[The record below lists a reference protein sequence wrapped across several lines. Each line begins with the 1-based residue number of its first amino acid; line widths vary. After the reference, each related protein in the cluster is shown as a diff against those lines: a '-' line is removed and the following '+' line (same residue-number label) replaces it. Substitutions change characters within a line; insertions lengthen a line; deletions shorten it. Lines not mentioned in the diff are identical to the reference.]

1 MSDCENIL
9 EPKEILGCELRE
21 INELIETVYLMTWEQ
36 VLLVTIYTRQQ
47 FFYKDDQLPDD
58 PISFSN
64 KMQLINILFDESNE
78 FSDLLKNLILEKIEK
93 YEDIHSITSFLLGLK
108 NENTES
114 EHSIEASKLLSKIT
128 SQHIT
133 FTGKKFLHRDHL
145 YTYKVMNH
153 CLYNF
158 INILQIFLESK
169 VFSEKKEEDL
179 LKALKDA
186 ITGKYR
192 LPEDNKI
199 GIELRRK
206 EDLQSALLFLEEKNK
221 NKEFILDKSSI
232 SMGIHKY
239 FSEELGQ
246 TISTIFTNIEEG
258 NLTKYRGYKVKN
270 YFDGIVEVKH
280 ENGKKIIEI
289 DNIYFDNLVSL
300 GQFKSV
306 MNAIEYKLKNRSFR
320 NENDDSK
327 SLKVIN
333 EWYLKSKTGL
343 VSKKNIPALIAS
355 VLFFDISEQIG
366 SFDIDYGIHIPVKK
380 ENKFFVKDLYLLTC
394 GIIYRFLYKN
404 DKISKLPYENTIFI
418 SFNKD
423 EYLSEIKDFIMCQ
436 YNNRYTN
443 KEKIY
448 DNLDNLPEVSDKIM
462 HEWANINFDENS
474 SEFKA
479 MINRSKKLPHYL
491 KAPKKSISKEQST
504 SKDKIWNIETLIHQ
518 QRMKMSQYPINSSF
532 PLPLWVDMTMKEKE
546 EN

>member
-36 VLLVTIYTRQQ
+36 VLLVSIYTRQQ
-47 FFYKDDQLPDD
+47 FFYKDDELPDD

-64 KMQLINILFDESNE
+64 KMQLINILFDESNN
-78 FSDLLKNLILEKIEK
+78 FSDLLKSLILEKIEK

-108 NENTES
+108 NENLES
-114 EHSIEASKLLSKIT
+114 ENSIEASKLLSIIT
-128 SQHIT
+128 SRHVT
-133 FTGKKFLHRDHL
+133 FSGRKSSFRRKNHL
-145 YTYKVMNH
+145 YTYKTMNH

-158 INILQIFLESK
+158 INILQFFLNSE

-179 LKALKDA
+179 LKALKCA
-186 ITGKYR
+186 INGKYH
-192 LPEDNKI
+192 LSEKNKF
-199 GIELRRK
+199 GNELKKK
-206 EDLQSALLFLEEKNK
+206 EDLQSALLFLEERNK
-221 NKEFILDKSSI
+221 NKEFILDKSNI

-239 FSEELGQ
+239 FSEELGK
-246 TISTIFTNIEEG
+246 TISKIFTNIEEG
-258 NLTKYRGYKVKN
+258 DLTKYRGYKVKN

-280 ENGKKIIEI
+280 ENGKKILEI

-306 MNAIEYKLKNRSFR
+306 MNAIEYKLTNRSFR

-327 SLKVIN
+327 SLKAIN

-355 VLFFDISEQIG
+355 VLFFDISGLIG
-366 SFDIDYGIHIPVKK
+366 SFDVDYGIRIPVKK
-380 ENKFFVKDLYLLTC
+380 ENKFFVKDFYLLTC

-404 DKISKLPYENTIFI
+404 DRISKLPYENTIFI
-418 SFNKD
+418 SFNED

-436 YNNRYTN
+436 YNNKYTP

-462 HEWANINFDENS
+462 HEWANINFDEDS

-491 KAPKKSISKEQST
+491 KAPKKST
-504 SKDKIWNIETLIHQ
+504 SKDKIWNIDTLIHQ

>member
-1 MSDCENIL
+1 MNDCENLL
-9 EPKEILGCELRE
+9 EPKEILGCTLGEL
-21 INELIETVYLMTWEQ
+21 NELIETVYLMTWEQ
-36 VLLVTIYTRQQ
+36 VLLVAIYTRQQ
-47 FFYKDDQLPDD
+47 FFYKDDRLPDD

-93 YEDIHSITSFLLGLK
+93 YEDIHSITSLLWSLK

-114 EHSIEASKLLSKIT
+114 EHSIEASKLLSIIT
-128 SQHIT
+128 SRHIT
-133 FTGKKFLHRDHL
+133 FSGKEFLSRDHL

-179 LKALKDA
+179 LKALKYA
-186 ITGKYR
+186 ITGKYH
-192 LPEDNKI
+192 LLEENKI
-199 GIELRRK
+199 GIELRKK

-221 NKEFILDKSSI
+221 NKEFILDKLSI

-246 TISTIFTNIEEG
+246 TISKIFTNIEEG
-258 NLTKYRGYKVKN
+258 DLTKYRGYKVKN

-306 MNAIEYKLKNRSFR
+306 MNAIEYKLTNRSFR

-327 SLKVIN
+327 SLKAIN

-355 VLFFDISEQIG
+355 VLFFDISERIG
-366 SFDIDYGIHIPVKK
+366 SFDVDYGIRIPVKK
-380 ENKFFVKDLYLLTC
+380 ENKFFVKDFYLLTC

-436 YNNRYTN
+436 YDNRYIP

-462 HEWANINFDENS
+462 HEWANINFDEDS

-491 KAPKKSISKEQST
+491 KLSKQNT

>member
-1 MSDCENIL
+1 MNKFENL
-9 EPKEILGCELRE
+9 SETKEILGCSLSEL
-21 INELIETVYLMTWEQ
+21 NELIETVYLMTWEQ
-36 VLLVTIYTRQQ
+36 VLLVVIYTRQQ
-47 FFYKDDQLPDD
+47 FFYKDDRLPDD

-64 KMQLINILFDESNE
+64 KMQLINILFDESNG
-78 FSDLLKNLILEKIEK
+78 FSDSLSNLVLQKIES
-93 YEDIHSITSFLLGLK
+93 YEDIHSITSFLWSLK
-108 NENTES
+108 NENQKGEHTE
-114 EHSIEASKLLSKIT
+114 EANKLLSLIT
-128 SQHIT
+128 SRHIT
-133 FTGKKFLHRDHL
+133 FSGKKYLSINHL
-145 YTYKVMNH
+145 YSYKVMNH
-153 CLYNF
+153 CLYNL
-158 INILQIFLESK
+158 IDILQLLLESD

-179 LKALKDA
+179 LKALKYS
-186 ITGKYR
+186 ITGKYH
-192 LPEDNKI
+192 LSPDNKI
-199 GIELRRK
+199 GIELRKK

-232 SMGIHKY
+232 NIGIHKY

-246 TISTIFTNIEEG
+246 TISTIFTNVEEG
-258 NLTKYRGYKVKN
+258 SLKNYRGYKVKN

-289 DNIYFDNLVSL
+289 DNIYFNNLVSL

-306 MNAIEYKLKNRSFR
+306 MNAIEYKLTNRSFR

-327 SLKVIN
+327 SLKAIN

-343 VSKKNIPALIAS
+343 VSKKNIPTLIAS
-355 VLFFDISEQIG
+355 VLFFDISERIG
-366 SFDIDYGIHIPVKK
+366 SFDIDYGIRIPVKK
-380 ENKFFVKDLYLLTC
+380 ENKFFVKDFYLLTC

-404 DKISKLPYENTIFI
+404 DKISKLPYDNTIFI

-436 YNNRYTN
+436 YDNRYN
-443 KEKIY
+443 PKSKIY
-448 DNLDNLPEVSDKIM
+448 ENLDNLPEVSDKIM
-462 HEWANINFDENS
+462 HEWANINFDEHS
-474 SEFKA
+474 SQFKA

-491 KAPKKSISKEQST
+491 KAPKKSANQ
-504 SKDKIWNIETLIHQ
+504 DKTWNIATLIDQ